1 MKIASPFL
9 ALVVLGGFSARAF
22 VSELNS
28 QGDPL
33 RWHLDPPDPDVAT
46 NVVNP
51 NSRAIRYFM
60 ASDAYSTTNTVAELN
75 AVRAAFAQWQA
86 VPGTNLKFEDAGL
99 APPGVDVNA
108 SDNRNVV
115 FWAKNSTLVNGGMDD
130 IRGTLG
136 VTFNSF
142 FSDNNAQAEA
152 DIVFN
157 GVGYTWSTDF
167 NNTDTSKQF
176 IESTATHEIGHFLGL
191 KHSPLGGATMLFPG
205 AGGVNVQAGLSSDE
219 IAAAK
224 WV

>member
-1 MKIASPFL
+1 
-9 ALVVLGGFSARAF
+9 
-22 VSELNS
+22 
-28 QGDPL
+28 
-33 RWHLDPPDPDVAT
+33 
-46 NVVNP
+46 
-51 NSRAIRYFM
+51 
-60 ASDAYSTTNTVAELN
+60 
-75 AVRAAFAQWQA
+75 
-86 VPGTNLKFEDAGL
+86 
-99 APPGVDVNA
+99 PGVDVNTG
-108 SDNRNVV
+108 DNRNVV